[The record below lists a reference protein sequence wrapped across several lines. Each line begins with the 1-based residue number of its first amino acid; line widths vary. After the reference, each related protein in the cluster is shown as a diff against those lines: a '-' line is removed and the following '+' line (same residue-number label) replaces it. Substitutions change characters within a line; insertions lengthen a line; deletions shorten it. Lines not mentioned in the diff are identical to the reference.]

1 MKEMEH
7 KREVERLWQERL
19 AIYRAEKEK
28 EFQAEL
34 KEK

>member
-28 EFQAEL
+28 EF
-34 KEK
+34 